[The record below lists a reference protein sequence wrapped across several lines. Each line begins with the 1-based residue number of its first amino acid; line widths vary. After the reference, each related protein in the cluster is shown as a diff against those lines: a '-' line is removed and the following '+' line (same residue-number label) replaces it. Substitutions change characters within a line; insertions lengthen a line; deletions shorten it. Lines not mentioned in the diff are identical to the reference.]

1 MGRAMRAGKAV
12 MPDGAVLP
20 YEIRGGDDASG
31 RRIVLIHSLAMNMAF
46 WQPVAERLAAGA
58 EVLTYDCR
66 GHGRASKASGP
77 YTVELFADDLAALLD
92 AVSWDAAVVAG
103 ASMGGSVAL
112 AFAARHPARTRA
124 LGLIDTTAW
133 YGDDAPAAWEG
144 RAQRALKDG
153 LGSLLDFQTTR
164 WFSDGFR
171 ATRPEVVDA
180 AVAAF
185 LANDL
190 QAYVESCRMLG
201 ALDVRWALPTLRMPV
216 RIVVGEEDYG
226 TPPSASEAMRS
237 AIPGATMRVI
247 PGARHLTPLEVPGEV
262 AAELEALADA
272 AFAESQRAFRGP
284 APRPRAG

>member
-1 MGRAMRAGKAV
+1 ML
-12 MPDGAVLP
+12 DGAVLP

-92 AVSWDAAVVAG
+92 SLSWETALIAG

-112 AFAARHPARTRA
+112 AFAARHSARTRA

-171 ATRPEVVDA
+171 ATCPEVVDE
-180 AVAAF
+180 AVSAF

-201 ALDVRWALPTLRMPV
+201 ALDVRRALPTLRMPV

-247 PGARHLTPLEVPGEV
+247 SGARHLTPLEVPGEV
-262 AAELEALADA
+262 AAELEVLADA
-272 AFAESQRAFRGP
+272 AFADSQRAFRGP